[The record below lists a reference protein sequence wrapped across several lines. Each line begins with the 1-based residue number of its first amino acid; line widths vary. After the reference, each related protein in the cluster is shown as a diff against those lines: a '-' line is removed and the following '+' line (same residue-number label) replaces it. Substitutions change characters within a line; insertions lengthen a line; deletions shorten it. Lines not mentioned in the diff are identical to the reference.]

1 MTKHSNDNT
10 AMNQL
15 NSHFFKKFSATSIAV
30 AASVAIAFFVTVVVA
45 VATSVVIDRGIKML
59 EKLDTDN
66 DNAMPKP

>member
-15 NSHFFKKFSATSIAV
+15 NSHFFKNFSVTSIAV

-45 VATSVVIDRGIKML
+45 VATSVVIDRGLEML